1 MTEVTPMVKQYLDV
15 KKNYQDSILLF
26 RLGEFYEMFF
36 DDAIHASKILNLTLT
51 TRNKNKKDSIP
62 LCGIPVHASQSYIN
76 KLLQTGHKVAICDQ
90 IEDPKL
96 AKGIV
101 KREVVSVLTPGAV
114 LDPDCLDSKS
124 PHFLV
129 SVVMKPGFYGLGIV
143 DITTGVFKACELPNE
158 EKLIDELQRLNPK
171 EVILSETHKD
181 IPFISTLKNSNQF
194 RLSILSGWHF
204 DFDYSKDLLKS
215 YYGLGLE
222 ALGLDEFPIAAIAL
236 GSILSLLKENKI
248 LRPGMISR
256 PKMYFNRS
264 GLFLDKLAIS
274 SLDLIDGEQNAESQG
289 SLFWL
294 LDCAKTS
301 MGSRLIREWI
311 LAPLIDLGEIK
322 KRQQVVS
329 ELFDDSHFLTQLKNI
344 LKEIS
349 DIERIQNRVIAQSAN
364 ARDLVSLAESLQQIP
379 FLVDFLKTSNTQL
392 LNGLAHEMD
401 ALKES
406 AVKILHTLIH
416 NPPLSLKEGGLICD
430 GINFSLDELRNIEK
444 NGKSYIAS
452 LEAKERELSGIAS
465 LKIRYNRVFG
475 YYIEVTHTHKD
486 KIPQHYIRKQTLSNA
501 ERFITPELKEYED
514 KVLGASEKIKQI
526 EYQIFVDLR
535 EELKC
540 QTEKI
545 KKNARA
551 IAMVDSLCS
560 LASVAK
566 ERHYICPEMVEEVI
580 LEVEGGRHPLVEA
593 FLTEEPFVPNDITMG
608 CDQNLFLITG
618 PNMAGKSTVMRQ
630 MALIVIM
637 AQMGSFVP
645 ATQARLGI
653 VDRIFT
659 RIGASDFLQKGL
671 STFMVEMLETASIL
685 RNATSKSLILLDEIG
700 RGTSTFDGLSI
711 AWAVAEMIHDKIKAR
726 TLFATHYH
734 ELTDLALER
743 KGIANYQMLV
753 KEWDGEITFLREL
766 KPGATNRSYGI
777 FVGQMAGLPIVLIKR
792 AKEILSLLEEKDLSF
807 QSQVASPPH
816 QPTLFDDVNLAHKE
830 MMAKL
835 KEINVDELSPRMAL
849 DLIYTLK
856 KDFEKNG

>member
-1 MTEVTPMVKQYLDV
+1 MTEVSPMVKQYLDV

-26 RLGEFYEMFF
+26 RLGDFYEMFF
-36 DDAIHASKILNLTLT
+36 DDAVYAARILDLTLT
-51 TRNKNKKDSIP
+51 SRNKNKENSIP

-76 KLLQTGHKVAICDQ
+76 KLLQTGHKVAICEQ
-90 IEDPKL
+90 IEDPQL

-129 SVVMKPGFYGLGIV
+129 SVVIKPGFYGLGIV
-143 DITTGVFKACELPNE
+143 DITTGIFKACELPNE
-158 EKLIDELQRLNPK
+158 EKLIDELKRLDPK
-171 EVILSETHKD
+171 EVIISEASKD
-181 IPFISTLKNSNQF
+181 TPWMHALKHSSQF
-194 RLSILSGWHF
+194 RLSILAGWHF
-204 DFDYSKDLLKS
+204 DFDYSKDLLTS
-215 YYGLGLE
+215 YYGLNWE
-222 ALGLDEFPIAAIAL
+222 ALALDEFPTATIAL
-236 GSILSLLKENKI
+236 GSLLSLLKENKV
-248 LRPGMISR
+248 LKPGMISR

-274 SLDLIDGEQNAESQG
+274 SLDLIDEQKNMQSKG

-294 LDCAKTS
+294 LDCAQTS

-322 KRQQVVS
+322 KRQEVVL
-329 ELFDDSHFLTQLKNI
+329 ELVEDSHFLGKLKEI
-344 LKEIS
+344 LKQIS

-364 ARDLVSLAESLQQIP
+364 ARDLISLASSLQQIP
-379 FLVDFLKTSNTQL
+379 FLIDLLKTSRTQL
-392 LNGLAHEMD
+392 FNELADEMD
-401 ALKES
+401 CLKENT
-406 AVKILHTLIH
+406 VKILQTLFAD
-416 NPPLSLKEGGLICD
+416 PPLSLKEGNLIRD
-430 GINFSLDELRNIEK
+430 GINFSLDELRDIEK

-452 LEAKERELSGIAS
+452 LEIKEREASKISS

-475 YYIEVTHTHKD
+475 YYIEITNTHKD
-486 KIPQHYIRKQTLSNA
+486 KIPLHYIRKQTLSNA

-514 KVLGASEKIKQI
+514 KILGASEKIKQI

-535 EELKC
+535 EELKF

-551 IAMVDSLCS
+551 ISMVDALSA
-560 LASVAK
+560 LAFVAL
-566 ERHYICPEMVEEVI
+566 ERHYVCPEMTNDTI

-593 FLTEEPFVPNDITMG
+593 LVTEEPFVPNDITMG
-608 CDQNLFLITG
+608 EDKNLLLITG

-630 MALIVIM
+630 TALIVIM

-645 ATQARLGI
+645 ATKARLGI

-711 AWAVAEMIHDKIKAR
+711 AWAVAEMIHDEIKAR

-753 KEWDGEITFLREL
+753 KEWNGKITFLREL
-766 KPGATNRSYGI
+766 KPGAANRSYGI
-777 FVGQMAGLPIVLIKR
+777 FVGQMAGLPLALIKR
-792 AKEILSLLEEKDLSF
+792 ARKILSLLEEKDLSF
-807 QSQVASPPH
+807 QTQVAFNSH
-816 QPTLFDDVNLAHKE
+816 QPTLFDDVNLAQKE
-830 MMAKL
+830 MMEKL
-835 KEINVDELSPRMAL
+835 RQINADELSPRQAL

-856 KDFEKNG
+856 KEQKKNG